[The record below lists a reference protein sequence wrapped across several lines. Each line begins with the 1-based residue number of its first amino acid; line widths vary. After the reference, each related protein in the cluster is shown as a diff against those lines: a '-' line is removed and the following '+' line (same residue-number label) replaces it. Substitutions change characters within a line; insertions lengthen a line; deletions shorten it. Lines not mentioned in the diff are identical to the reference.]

1 LHPHLS
7 IQDQKIRKTFHPEDT
22 REGEKAEYIVG
33 GQEGGCWSTEFEDC
47 LPLNRGRRHQTNGAG
62 SIPALGLIPK
72 LASHI
77 CYELGSTGIQL
88 WESKRST
95 TYPHTNPNVWPVPKS
110 NCHSDSKKQLE
121 FREQGWMDSNIC
133 GGIFCLQRHSR
144 PVDKCS
150 AAFRRDF
157 YSEAFDCCLSKPA
170 SF

>member
-1 LHPHLS
+1 MLRIRFLLLHLHLS

-77 CYELGSTGIQL
+77 CYELGSTGIQACRYL
-88 WESKRST
+88 LELIQLLIICSFG
-95 TYPHTNPNVWPVPKS
+95 NPNAQPPTPTQTPTSGQFPSPTAIQTPRNSSSFENRGGWTPTFAEEYSVS
-110 NCHSDSKKQLE
+110 NFL
-121 FREQGWMDSNIC
+121 
-133 GGIFCLQRHSR
+133 
-144 PVDKCS
+144 
-150 AAFRRDF
+150 
-157 YSEAFDCCLSKPA
+157 
-170 SF
+170 